1 MATLYEPSGRDSEY
15 TPRNGTK
22 FTLAELQAL
31 VGGYIEMVRIPGDAG
46 RRVFFVDEEGM
57 LKKLRP
63 NVRASQIAGLLLVG
77 NAVLCSVKEVD

>member
-1 MATLYEPSGRDSEY
+1 MATLYEPSSRDSEY
-15 TPRNGTK
+15 TPRNGKK

-31 VGGYIEMVRIPGDAG
+31 VGGYIEMVRIPVDAG

-63 NVRASQIAGLLLVG
+63 KRQGVANRGSIARWQRRPLFNKGG
-77 NAVLCSVKEVD
+77 

>member
-15 TPRNGTK
+15 TPRNGKK

-31 VGGYIEMVRIPGDAG
+31 VGGYIVMVRIPGDAG
-46 RRVFFVDEEGM
+46 RRVFFVNEEGM

-63 NVRASQIAGLLLVG
+63 NVRASQIAGQLLVG
-77 NAVLCSVKEVD
+77 NAVLCSPKEVD

>member
-1 MATLYEPSGRDSEY
+1 MARLYEPSGRDLQY
-15 TPRNGTK
+15 APRNGKK

-46 RRVFFVDEEGM
+46 KRVFFVDEDGR

-63 NVRASQIAGLLLVG
+63 NVRASHLAGQVLVG
-77 NAVLCSVKEVD
+77 NAVLCSPEEVD

>member
-15 TPRNGTK
+15 TPRNGKK

-31 VGGYIEMVRIPGDAG
+31 VGGYIVMVRIPGDAG
-46 RRVFFVDEEGM
+46 RRVFFVNEEGM

-63 NVRASQIAGLLLVG
+63 NVRASQIAGQLLVG
-77 NAVLCSVKEVD
+77 NAVLCSIKEVD

>member
-15 TPRNGTK
+15 TPRNGKK

-46 RRVFFVDEEGM
+46 RRVFFVNEEGM
-57 LKKLRP
+57 LRKLRP
-63 NVRASQIAGLLLVG
+63 NVRASQIAGQLLVG
-77 NAVLCSVKEVD
+77 NAVLCSIKEVD

>member
-15 TPRNGTK
+15 TPRNGK
-22 FTLAELQAL
+22 KLTLAELQAL

-77 NAVLCSVKEVD
+77 NAVLCSPKEVD